1 MEALEND
8 LMNLLGAPAS
18 KIVAGMQKN
27 FQESDDTGLMDL
39 YTRVIERAA
48 DDRQGHALQQ
58 RKVHVDV

>member
-1 MEALEND
+1 
-8 LMNLLGAPAS
+8 MNLLGAPAS

-39 YTRVIERAA
+39 YTCVIDRAA